1 MRKTVKSVL
10 HEILDNLPE
19 SNISL
24 WGITD
29 ALNLRTGKRTMPH
42 TVKEYC
48 KEYADIA
55 GGEFYCV
62 KPREGKYHYKPFLKI
77 AGAHRD
83 K

>member
-1 MRKTVKSVL
+1 M
-10 HEILDNLPE
+10 
-19 SNISL
+19 
-24 WGITD
+24 ITG
-29 ALNLRTGKRTMPH
+29 RRTMPH

-48 KEYADIA
+48 KEYADMA